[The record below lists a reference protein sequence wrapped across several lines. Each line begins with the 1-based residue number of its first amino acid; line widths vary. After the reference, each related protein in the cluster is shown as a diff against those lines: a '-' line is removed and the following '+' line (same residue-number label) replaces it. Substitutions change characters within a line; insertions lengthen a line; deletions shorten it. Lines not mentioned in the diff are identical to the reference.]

1 MEKFGLSEKQAT
13 AILDMRLRRLTG
25 LERDKLE
32 QDYKD
37 VLETIDYLTDL
48 LSSRDKLMGVVR
60 MNSSMRRRTSAM
72 NAVRKSLKLRTISR

>member
-1 MEKFGLSEKQAT
+1 MEKFSLSEKQAT

-48 LSSRDKLMGVVR
+48 LQP
-60 MNSSMRRRTSAM
+60 
-72 NAVRKSLKLRTISR
+72 